1 MGKKI
6 LFIRIWFIIVFAQFS
21 SRVRHAYAFIFKDV
35 IENPIGLFITLYA
48 SGLIVEERLM
58 MRLWYSR
65 KSTGPG
71 CRRPWFSILAL
82 HLLLAL

>member
-58 MRLWYSR
+58 MRLWYIAGRVQDLDAEDLGSV
-65 KSTGPG
+65 
-71 CRRPWFSILAL
+71 F
-82 HLLLAL
+82 

>member
-1 MGKKI
+1 
-6 LFIRIWFIIVFAQFS
+6 
-21 SRVRHAYAFIFKDV
+21 VRHAYAFIFKDV

-48 SGLIVEERLM
+48 SGLIVEEHLM

-71 CRRPWFSILAL
+71 YRRPWFSILAL